1 MTTDKGAA
9 LITGGAKRIGRAIV
23 EALAA
28 DGYGVAIHYHHSRA
42 EAGALADSVVRGGGR
57 ACAIGFDLGR
67 ADVASLVA
75 QAEAALGTLTVLVNN
90 ASLFARDEAASFTA
104 ASWDTHLA
112 VNARAPALLA
122 QEFARRAPPDRDCC
136 VINLLDQKL
145 WNLNADFFSYTISK
159 MALHGVTALQARALA
174 PVRICG
180 IAPGLTLPSAKMSDD
195 NFRRAHVQTP
205 LNRGSTTQDIVGAVR
220 YIIGAC
226 NYTGD
231 VIVIDGGQHLVGRNR
246 DVMFE
251 VAR

>member
-9 LITGGAKRIGRAIV
+9 LVTGGAKRIGRAIV

-28 DGYGVAIHYHHSRA
+28 DGYAVVIHHNRSGA
-42 EAGALADSVVRGGGR
+42 EAAALAQQIVRAGGR
-57 ACAIGFDLGR
+57 ACALGFDLGR
-67 ADVASLVA
+67 PDVSQLVA
-75 QAEAALGTLTVLVNN
+75 QAEAALGKLTLLVNN
-90 ASLFARDEAASFTA
+90 ASLFVRDEAASFTA
-104 ASWDTHLA
+104 ETWDAHLA

-122 QEFARRAPPDRDCC
+122 QDFARRAPADRDCC

-174 PVRICG
+174 PVRVCG
-180 IAPGLTLPSAKMSDD
+180 IAPGLTLPSAKMSDE

-205 LNRGSTTQDIVGAVR
+205 LGRGSTTDDVVGAVR
-220 YIIGAC
+220 YAISAR

-231 VIVIDGGQHLVGRNR
+231 VIVIDGGQHLVSRNR